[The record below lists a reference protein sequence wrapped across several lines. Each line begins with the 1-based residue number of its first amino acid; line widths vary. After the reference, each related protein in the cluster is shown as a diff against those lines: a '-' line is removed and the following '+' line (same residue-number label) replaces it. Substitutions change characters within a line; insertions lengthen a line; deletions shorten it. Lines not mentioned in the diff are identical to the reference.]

1 MEEMKVPSAI
11 SESWDNILHNI
22 KNDSTIAN
30 SYTNNNNKLIIFSHT
45 DDDINN
51 KIENENDNSS
61 NKINNGKWRG
71 QRAIGVVYNP
81 QYEKYKNYVSTI
93 LPLRYDVFLFID
105 ETHALHPLH
114 MPNIDDTRFSSNIFY
129 WSIADP

>member
-1 MEEMKVPSAI
+1 MLPKRWGDKMEEMKVPSAI
-11 SESWDNILHNI
+11 SESWDSILHNI
-22 KNDSTIAN
+22 KNDYTIAN

-81 QYEKYKNYVSTI
+81 QYEKYGNYVSTDI
-93 LPLRYDVFLFID
+93 YFKI
-105 ETHALHPLH
+105 
-114 MPNIDDTRFSSNIFY
+114 
-129 WSIADP
+129 